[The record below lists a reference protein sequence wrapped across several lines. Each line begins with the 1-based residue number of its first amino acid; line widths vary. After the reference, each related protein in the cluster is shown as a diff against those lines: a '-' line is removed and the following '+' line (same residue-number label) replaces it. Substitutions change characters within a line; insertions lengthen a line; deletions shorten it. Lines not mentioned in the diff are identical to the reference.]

1 MSSPEDVGRSAA
13 TAKQDPSIVTRD
25 LGRNDLERGL
35 GLKEAVALNMIEMVG
50 IGPFVVIPLVIK
62 AMGGPQCLLAWAAGA
77 VLALLDGFVWSELG
91 AAMPLAGGSYVFL
104 REAYGPHGMGRM
116 MSFLFV
122 WQTLIQAPLSLASGA
137 IGFSQYASYLYPLGK
152 YGEKALSGALV
163 LVLVA
168 LLYRRIAS
176 IGRISLFLW
185 AGVIGTILWLIWGG
199 ATHFNARQVF
209 TYAPGTFNLSWLFFA
224 GLGSATVNT
233 IYTYW
238 GYYNI
243 CHLGG
248 EIRQPKKNIP
258 RGIFISIVGIA
269 VLYLAMQTSILGVL
283 PWQQAQESPFIVSA
297 FIEKLYG
304 SGAARFATVMVL
316 WIAFASVFSSM
327 LGYSRVPYSAAL
339 DGNFFRVFA
348 RVHPKEKFPH
358 VSLLFIGTVTFVFS
372 LFFKLKTV
380 IAAVLAMR
388 LIIQFIGQAVGV
400 MLLRRRWSA
409 DRLPFKMWLYPLPA
423 LLTIAGWLWLFSR
436 TGNAIWWG
444 VLVIALGLVVF
455 LLQARVRSEWP
466 FASSANTA

>member
-1 MSSPEDVGRSAA
+1 MESPENVEAGQTGA
-13 TAKQDPSIVTRD
+13 TPM
-25 LGRNDLERGL
+25 GEGGGLERGL

-50 IGPFVVIPLVIK
+50 VGPFVVIPLVIK

-104 REAYGPHGMGRM
+104 REAYGPGKIGRM

-152 YGEKALSGALV
+152 YGEKALSGVLVIV
-163 LVLVA
+163 LVL
-168 LLYRRIAS
+168 LLYRRIS
-176 IGRISLFLW
+176 TIGRISLFLW
-185 AGVIGTILWLIWGG
+185 AGVVGTILWLIWGG
-199 ATHFNARQVF
+199 VTHFQPRLVF
-209 TYAPGTFNLSWLFFA
+209 TYAPGAWDFSWLFFA
-224 GLGSATVNT
+224 TLGSATVNT

-248 EIRQPKKNIP
+248 EIRNPARNIP
-258 RGIFISIVGIA
+258 RGIFLSICGIA

-283 PWQQAQESPFIVSA
+283 PWQQAQDSSA

-304 SGAARFATVMVL
+304 TGAARFATVMIL
-316 WIAFASVFSSM
+316 WIAFASVFSSL

-339 DGNFFRVFA
+339 DGNFFSVFA
-348 RVHPKEKFPH
+348 RVHPKRRFPH
-358 VSLLFIGTVTFVFS
+358 FSLVFLGVLTFVFA
-372 LFFKLKTV
+372 LLFKLKTV

-400 MLLRRRWSA
+400 MLLRRRWPA
-409 DRLPFKMWLYPLPA
+409 GRLPFKMWCYPLPA
-423 LLTIAGWLWLFSR
+423 LLTIAGWIWLFLR
-436 TGNAIWWG
+436 TGRAVWWG
-444 VLVIALGLVVF
+444 LFVIILGLVIYF
-455 LLQARVRSEWP
+455 VRSRLLGEWP
-466 FASSANTA
+466 FAAARSEAIR